1 MSFSC
6 LAMVDI
12 GLTHV
17 ALPVTDLERSL
28 AFYATYTDLRPVH
41 RRDSGTGLRV
51 AWIGDGTRPFVVVL
65 IESRVV
71 DAPLR
76 PLGHLGVGCASP
88 ERLLELCALARSEG
102 VLIADPR
109 DDGPPVGL
117 WAFLRDPDGHTLELS
132 YGQEIG
138 LASTPT
144 PVTP

>member
-1 MSFSC
+1 MES
-6 LAMVDI
+6 AWHMVDI

-28 AFYATYTDLRPVH
+28 AFYATYTDLRPLD
-41 RRDSGTGLRV
+41 RRDSEAGLRV

-65 IESRVV
+65 IETAMV

-76 PLGHLGVGCASP
+76 PLGHLGVGCATR
-88 ERLLELCALARSEG
+88 ERLQELCERARAEG
-102 VLIADPR
+102 VLVTEPR

-138 LASTPT
+138 LASD
-144 PVTP
+144 

>member
-65 IESRVV
+65 IETAVV

-76 PLGHLGVGCASP
+76 PLGHLGVGCATP
-88 ERLLELCALARSEG
+88 ERLLELCERARSEG
-102 VLIADPR
+102 VLLTEPR

-138 LASTPT
+138 LASTSVKP
-144 PVTP
+144 

>member
-1 MSFSC
+1 
-6 LAMVDI
+6 MVDI

-17 ALPVTDLERSL
+17 ALPVTDLEHSL
-28 AFYATYTDLRPVH
+28 AFYATYTDLKVVH
-41 RRDSGTGLRV
+41 ERGAERGSRV

-65 IESRVV
+65 IETAVV

-76 PLGHLGVGCASP
+76 PMGHLGVGCATP
-88 ERLLELCALARSEG
+88 QILLELCELARGQGQLEQG
-102 VLIADPR
+102 PR

-138 LASTPT
+138 LTSTAVRP
-144 PVTP
+144 

>member
-17 ALPVTDLERSL
+17 ALPVSDLERSL
-28 AFYATYTDLRPVH
+28 DFYATYTDLRPIH

-65 IESRVV
+65 IETAVV

-76 PLGHLGVGCASP
+76 PLGHLGVGCATP
-88 ERLLELCALARSEG
+88 EQVLELCERARAEG
-102 VLIADPR
+102 VLIAEPR

-117 WAFLRDPDGHTLELS
+117 WAFLRDPDGHALELS
-132 YGQEIG
+132 YGQEID
-138 LASTPT
+138 LAATPT
-144 PVTP
+144 PETP